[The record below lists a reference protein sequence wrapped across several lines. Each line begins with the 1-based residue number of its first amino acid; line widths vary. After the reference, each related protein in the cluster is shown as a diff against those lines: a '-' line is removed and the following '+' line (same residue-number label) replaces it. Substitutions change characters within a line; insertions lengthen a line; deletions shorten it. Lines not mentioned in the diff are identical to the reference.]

1 MRNRL
6 PNRRQSTTLD
16 VWHQNERY
24 HVSFSKDDFNRVKE
38 FFVHG
43 PKSGSDLDSIAYDI
57 GAIASVCMQWGAPL
71 GELRNTLSRL
81 PSGDAA
87 SFVGSILDAL
97 EPLDGLDMFQ
107 EYARMYN
114 NG

>member
-1 MRNRL
+1 MRQRL

-16 VWHQNERY
+16 VWHHNERY
-24 HVSFSKDDFNRVKE
+24 HVSFSKDDSNCIKE

-81 PSGDAA
+81 PSGEAA

-97 EPLDGLDMFQ
+97 EPLDSLDMFQ